1 MKPSPR
7 IHLVTAALSCAF
19 FSTTGCAQKEKP
31 AGAPSPSAATT
42 TTIPVKPA
50 ASGADTTLP
59 AASTVATDIAAS
71 SWADIKDDTYDQRVH
86 FLSGLKQLAAKLD
99 GQIAE
104 LVAKRA
110 AMTSTTRTQEWDFAM
125 KEMDNSRSYLRSV
138 SEELS
143 QATPATWDQRK
154 DKVGK
159 ALVRTHDAYEKV
171 KAGTT
176 N

>member
-7 IHLVTAALSCAF
+7 IHLVTAALSFAI
-19 FSTTGCAQKEKP
+19 FSTTGCAQKEKT
-31 AGAPSPSAATT
+31 AEAPSSSATA
-42 TTIPVKPA
+42 TTIPIKPA
-50 ASGADTTLP
+50 VTVADTTLSP
-59 AASTVATDIAAS
+59 ASIAAS
-71 SWADIKDDTYDQRVH
+71 RWADIKDDTYDQRVH
-86 FLSGLKQLAAKLD
+86 FSSGLKQLESRLD

-110 AMTSTTRTQEWDFAM
+110 AMTSTTRTDEWDFAM

-138 SEELS
+138 TEELS

-159 ALVRTHDAYEKV
+159 AWVRTQDAYGKV

-176 N
+176 S